1 MEKKSMVKGFKEEL
15 VNISETIQNYF
26 GLEDNKAKEETTQKQ
41 KEEALAK
48 KTIVKRNQHANNKAK
63 ETVKNN
69 LETELQFIAIL
80 KKFNEAL
87 INKDIELLN
96 INNLSAE
103 AKTQATKDFIELYAK
118 REEKLALAE
127 AKKKIALQNKL
138 NKFKQFLDGDLTEEE
153 EEYIL
158 NHFN

>member
-15 VNISETIQNYF
+15 ANISETIQNYF

-103 AKTQATKDFIELYAK
+103 AKTQATKDFVELSVK

-127 AKKKIALQNKL
+127 AKKKIVLQNKL
-138 NKFKQFLDGDLTEEE
+138 NKFKQFLDEDLTEEE

-158 NHFN
+158 NHLK

>member
-1 MEKKSMVKGFKEEL
+1 MEKKSIVKGFKEEL
-15 VNISETIQNYF
+15 MNISESFQNYF
-26 GLEDNKAKEETTQKQ
+26 GLEDNKTKEKVVEKQDEKITSKKMIIKHNQK
-41 KEEALAK
+41 
-48 KTIVKRNQHANNKAK
+48 NDNKSK

-87 INKDIELLN
+87 MNKDIDMVN
-96 INNLSAE
+96 INNLSIE
-103 AKTQATKDFIELYAK
+103 AKTQATKDFIELSAK

-138 NKFKQFLDGDLTEEE
+138 NKFKEFLEVDLTDEEE
-153 EEYIL
+153 EFIL
-158 NHFN
+158 KNI

>member
-15 VNISETIQNYF
+15 ANISETIQNYF

>member
-1 MEKKSMVKGFKEEL
+1 MKKKIMVKGFKEEL
-15 VNISETIQNYF
+15 ANISEAIQNYF

-41 KEEALAK
+41 KEEILAK
-48 KTIVKRNQHANNKAK
+48 KTIVKRNQHANNNAK
-63 ETVKNN
+63 ETTKNN

-96 INNLSAE
+96 INNLSTE
-103 AKTQATKDFIELYAK
+103 AKTQATKDFIELSAK

-138 NKFKQFLDGDLTEEE
+138 NKFKEFLEVDLTDEEE
-153 EEYIL
+153 EFIL
-158 NHFN
+158 KNI

>member
-1 MEKKSMVKGFKEEL
+1 MEKKSMAKGFKEEL
-15 VNISETIQNYF
+15 ANISETIQNYF
-26 GLEDNKAKEETTQKQ
+26 GLENNKAKEETTQKQ
-41 KEEALAK
+41 KEEVLAK

-63 ETVKNN
+63 ETTKNN
-69 LETELQFIAIL
+69 LETELQFITIL

-96 INNLSAE
+96 INNLSTE
-103 AKTQATKDFIELYAK
+103 AKTQATKDFIELSAK

-138 NKFKQFLDGDLTEEE
+138 NKFKEFLEVDLTDEEE
-153 EEYIL
+153 EFIL
-158 NHFN
+158 KNI